1 MAIHTPTRRIPTRR
15 YVAERESQSNG
26 VEEKRFASTNLPG
39 NPESGIVEKVESET
53 PGTTS
58 IASTPGTG
66 DCVWDSP
73 LPSSHHLR
81 QFPNDVALTPFTPPS
96 AYGARPDSTP
106 ASQARKSLLGQ
117 SVEEGTASDTVA
129 TLHAKYCAKPDL
141 LAHAN
146 LEEDYFFEPKKL
158 IRNLTKELQASE
170 FQFPMAFYRTKLTQL
185 RSHRSQR
192 CHRPAAI

>member
-39 NPESGIVEKVESET
+39 NLESRIVKEVESET
-53 PGTTS
+53 PGTDST
-58 IASTPGTG
+58 ASTPDTVNS
-66 DCVWDSP
+66 VWDSP

-81 QFPNDVALTPFTPPS
+81 QSSSHVALTPLTPQS
-96 AYGARPDSTP
+96 AYGSSPDSDP
-106 ASQARKSLLGQ
+106 AFHARKDFLEQ
-117 SVEEGTASDTVA
+117 SVKEKTASDTVA
-129 TLHAKYCAKPDL
+129 TLHAKLCAKPDL

-170 FQFPMAFYRTKLTQL
+170 F
-185 RSHRSQR
+185 
-192 CHRPAAI
+192 